1 MLEEHGD
8 DENGDDRRQGDANGT
23 HNASPDSLQLIADMT
38 RHVDGEDAR
47 SGLSHYHDIHELLFV
62 HPLVLVY
69 KFLFH
74 DRYHGVAST

>member
-1 MLEEHGD
+1 
-8 DENGDDRRQGDANGT
+8 
-23 HNASPDSLQLIADMT
+23 MT

>member
-1 MLEEHGD
+1 MAMMRMAMIEG
-8 DENGDDRRQGDANGT
+8 RAMPMAPTMPPPQT
-23 HNASPDSLQLIADMT
+23 PLQLIADMT